1 MLTYTEIQVLGL
13 DQLCI
18 IGVCD
23 FGPRPLELKEGADE
37 FGWQDLNIEVILLG
51 LDSDD
56 VGLLREKRLGS

>member
-1 MLTYTEIQVLGL
+1 
-13 DQLCI
+13 LCI
-18 IGVCD
+18 IGVRD